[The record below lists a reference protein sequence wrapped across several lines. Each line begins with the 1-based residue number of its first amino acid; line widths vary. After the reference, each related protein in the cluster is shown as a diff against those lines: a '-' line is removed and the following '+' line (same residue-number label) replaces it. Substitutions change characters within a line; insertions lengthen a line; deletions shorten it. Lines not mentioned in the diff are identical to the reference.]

1 MTWNRTVIHAKAEQQ
16 TCTKMLPAALFVV
29 ALNWKQPKCRLVA
42 EGINKF
48 WYFHPME
55 CCDMLR

>member
-1 MTWNRTVIHAKAEQQ
+1 MTWNHTVIHAKAEQQ

-48 WYFHPME
+48 
-55 CCDMLR
+55 